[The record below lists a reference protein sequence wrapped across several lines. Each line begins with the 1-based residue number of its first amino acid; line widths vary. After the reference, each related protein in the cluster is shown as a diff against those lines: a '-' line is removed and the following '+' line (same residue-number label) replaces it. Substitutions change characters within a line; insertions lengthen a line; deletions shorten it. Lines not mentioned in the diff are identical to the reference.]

1 MNDTVPG
8 TIYLKDYTPPP
19 YLVKEIE
26 LEVEI
31 FSSYTQIKSR
41 LNILRDE
48 KAFDNQP
55 LELNGVD
62 LELIAVS
69 LNDIPLSEDKYDCT
83 SEYLT
88 LENLPESFVLET
100 VVRIRPQDN
109 TRLEGLYG
117 SKDGL
122 FTQCE
127 AEGFRRIT
135 YFIDRPDVMS
145 CYSVTIIADQAEYP
159 ILLSNGNLEEEGKR
173 GDGKHWVRWIDPF
186 PKPSYLFALVA
197 GKLDKKEDQFTTFTG
212 KEVTLAFYVE
222 PGKLDQCEFAMEA
235 LKSAIR
241 WDEEVFGLELDLDR
255 YMIVAVSDFNM
266 GAMENKGLNIF
277 NTKYVL
283 ARSDTATDHDF
294 MMIDRVIAHEY
305 FHNWTGNRVTCRDWF
320 QLSLKEGLTVFRDQ
334 RYGEDKYN
342 KAVQRIQEVRILRSA
357 QFPEDAGPM
366 AHPIRP
372 AAYME
377 ISNFYTATVY
387 NKGAEVVRMI
397 HTLLGD
403 SGFRKGMDLYFDRHD
418 GQAVRTEEFV
428 SAMSDA
434 NSFDLT
440 QFSLWYH
447 QAGTP
452 IINVESQY
460 DISSNEYTLTFSQE
474 SVGADPD
481 TNNLPLHI
489 PIKLGLLNENGEEI
503 QVPIDGHHE
512 VFALRDA
519 RQSITFNNIGKP
531 PVPSLLRN
539 FSAPVIL
546 KYDYSESDLALLAAH
561 DTDPFNR
568 WEASQ
573 KLAVGT
579 ILDAILAFQ
588 GKRLPDYGQGVIN
601 ASRMALEMPRTES
614 AYATEILTLPSAS
627 YIAEQMETVDPEA
640 ILLART
646 GLRTQIASSLED
658 RFAEVYMTT
667 DNGSDYDPSANS
679 AGARSLRNISLSY
692 MMELQKSEVR
702 NLCLSQLQNSNNMT
716 DCMAALGAL
725 ANSES
730 PQRHTALEWFYDKWK
745 TEQLVID
752 KWFSVQA
759 TATLP
764 NTLANVRE
772 LMKHPDFD
780 IKNPNRVR
788 SLIGAFC
795 QGNHSHFN
803 AADGSGYYFA
813 AEQICAIDP
822 LNSQIA
828 ARLARS
834 FDRWRQFSEQH
845 QSHAKEALLTIKT
858 TNNLSKDTTEV
869 VARALS

>member
-1 MNDTVPG
+1 MKNKVPD
-8 TIYLKDYTPPP
+8 TIYLKDYTPPA
-19 YLVKEIE
+19 YLVEEIN

-41 LNILRDE
+41 LNISRNE
-48 KAFDNQP
+48 KITKNQP
-55 LELNGVD
+55 LKLDGIE
-62 LELIAVS
+62 LELISVS
-69 LNDIPLSEDKYDCT
+69 LDDQPLSNDKFLCT
-83 SEYLT
+83 EEYLII
-88 LENLPESFVLET
+88 ESPPQTFVLET
-100 VVRIRPQDN
+100 IVRIRPQGN
-109 TRLEGLYG
+109 TRLEGLYA
-117 SKDGL
+117 SKDGF

-135 YFIDRPDVMS
+135 FFVDRPDVMS
-145 CYSVTIIADQAEYP
+145 RYRVTIIADQVDYP

-173 GDGKHWVRWIDPF
+173 DDGKHWVRWVDPF

-197 GKLDKKEDQFTTFTG
+197 AKLDKLEDHIETFSG
-212 KEVTLAFYVE
+212 KQVTLAFYVE
-222 PGKLDQCEFAMEA
+222 PGKLDQCDFAMEA

-241 WDEEVFGLELDLDR
+241 WDEEVFGLELDLTR

-283 ARSDTATDHDF
+283 ARSDTATDYDF

-334 RYGEDKYN
+334 RYGEDRYN

-366 AHPIRP
+366 AHPVRP
-372 AAYME
+372 TAYME

-387 NKGAEVVRMI
+387 NKGAELVRMI
-397 HTLLGD
+397 HTLVGE
-403 SGFRKGMDLYFDRHD
+403 SGFRKGMDLYFERHD
-418 GQAVRTEEFV
+418 GQAVRTEDFV

-434 NSFDLT
+434 NSFDLI
-440 QFSLWYH
+440 QFSRWYH

-452 IINVESQY
+452 TVTVESQY
-460 DISSNEYTLTFSQE
+460 NKDSSEYTLTFIQE
-474 SVGADPD
+474 SLNEGQGS
-481 TNNLPLHI
+481 NNSPLHI
-489 PIKLGLLNENGEEI
+489 PIKLGLLNQDGEEI
-503 QVPIDGHHE
+503 PLSSEECEE
-512 VFALRDA
+512 VFSLRDT
-519 RQSITFNNIGKP
+519 RQSITFKGVDKP
-531 PVPSLLRN
+531 PIPSLLRD

-546 KYDYSESDLALLAAH
+546 KYNYSESNLALLAAH
-561 DTDPFNR
+561 DVNLFNR

-579 ILDAILAFQ
+579 ILDAITAFQ
-588 GKRLPDYGQGVIN
+588 QKRLPDYGQGVIN

-614 AYATEILTLPSAS
+614 AFAAEILTLPSAS
-627 YIAEQMETVDPEA
+627 YLAEQMETVDPES

-646 GLRTQIASSLED
+646 GLRTQIACTLED
-658 RFAEVYMTT
+658 LFAEVYMTNENRDT
-667 DNGSDYDPSANS
+667 YDPSAGS

-692 MMELQKSEVR
+692 MMELQKPEVQ
-702 NLCLSQLQNSNNMT
+702 NLCLNQLKNSNNMT
-716 DCMAALGAL
+716 DCMAALSAL
-725 ANSES
+725 ANTDS
-730 PQRHTALEWFYDKWK
+730 PQRHVALEWFYDKWK
-745 TEQLVID
+745 SEQLVVD

-764 NTLANVRE
+764 NTLTNVRE

-795 QGNHSHFN
+795 QGNHAHFN
-803 AADGSGYYFA
+803 AADGSGYRFA

-828 ARLARS
+828 ARLARA

-845 QSHAKEALLTIKT
+845 QSHAKEALLAIKAT
-858 TNNLSKDTTEV
+858 TNLSKDTTEV